1 MSNGIG
7 KNPLNDISQVYLNQ
21 VAEGK
26 KKKDDTYLEPD
37 TEKRQKNNEKARKD
51 MEKMGTSMKNPHF
64 EGTGWEAISKCGDA
78 YNAMF
83 EDAKMGKQSDE
94 KLAALHKQVT
104 SSDQSLPS
112 NQFMLKRVQ
121 KEMNRRKKAT
131 QKEALDPVGK
141 EEVEVIDEDSRR
153 TSNKQQT
160 KRVRSN
166 IKAFG
171 SNFTPPNNWDP
182 DANRGKG
189 EVVTRKQMEKK
200 RRKSLR
206 QEGLDPVGQE
216 DGDIDNDGDK
226 DKSDKYLAKR
236 RKAIGKAMGKRMN
249 EAKHATA
256 KQMHSPHEVPS
267 GEIKKLVKKAVKR
280 IDADND
286 GDVDKE
292 DPKETGM
299 GEFIPSPD
307 GKKIKTKARFEAYSW
322 RSELSEVITDI
333 ESEKEIKEKK
343 VKNTVKI
350 NPTLGEAVE
359 EIGGTILE
367 AIEVDE
373 MEIVVEEVYAELIEE
388 GYSEDDVEDAIEYSL
403 NEVSDSYYDSAV
415 KASKESAPKKSMKDR
430 LKSAAKKAIMGT
442 SRAAGKAIKA
452 KASVQ
457 AAPGRAKEKIK
468 SLADRVKSVAKS
480 GYESGRG
487 PVEKKTTYR
496 GAGSGRKEKI
506 GEGNQGGENIQEID
520 VKGALDSGARMMN
533 SNPVGK
539 VIKKV
544 LSPAGSGRGTARPA
558 PSARP
563 GTTGGGATSRPMMN
577 SYEPE
582 GDLVDENVATGK
594 AKRAKMG
601 GIAQKVGAGE
611 IVSNKEKDAAMA
623 KKKSANDASDKAI
636 GDAAHKAATDKGMS
650 PAEAMMRKR
659 AAERK
664 SARERAR
671 EMK

>member
-21 VAEGK
+21 VVEGK

-94 KLAALHKQVT
+94 KLTALHKQVT

-131 QKEALDPVGK
+131 QNEALDPVGK
-141 EEVEVIDEDSRR
+141 E
-153 TSNKQQT
+153 
-160 KRVRSN
+160 
-166 IKAFG
+166 
-171 SNFTPPNNWDP
+171 
-182 DANRGKG
+182 
-189 EVVTRKQMEKK
+189 
-200 RRKSLR
+200 
-206 QEGLDPVGQE
+206 
-216 DGDIDNDGDK
+216 DGDVNNDGKK
-226 DKSDKYLAKR
+226 DSTDSYLMKR
-236 RKAIGKAMGKRMN
+236 RKAIGNSMKKKMSEAKVEVPDSNVKKLSAKAMKR
-249 EAKHATA
+249 
-256 KQMHSPHEVPS
+256 V
-267 GEIKKLVKKAVKR
+267 
-280 IDADND
+280 DANVD
-286 GDVDKE
+286 GDVDTDDMKSNE
-292 DPKETGM
+292 M
-299 GEFIPSPD
+299 GEFIPSAD
-307 GKKIKTKARFEAYSW
+307 GKKKVKTKVRFEAYSW

-333 ESEKEIKEKK
+333 ENEKEIKEKK

-403 NEVSDSYYDSAV
+403 NEVSESYLSTYGYNDKAV
-415 KASKESAPKKSMKDR
+415 KTSNEKSNASEEPTSKKSMKDR

-442 SRAAGKAIKA
+442 SRAAGKVMKA

-457 AAPGRAKEKIK
+457 AAPGRAKEKVK

-487 PVEKKTTYR
+487 PVEKKSTTYR

-506 GEGNQGGENIQEID
+506 GEQNQGPSTPVKMYDGKMMPNSGAGRVKNVRPKAGLRLAHTEHEGENIQEID

-563 GTTGGGATSRPMMN
+563 GTAGGGAKSRPMMN

-594 AKRAKMG
+594 AKRSKMG

-611 IVSNKEKDAAMA
+611 IVSNKEKDAAMT
-623 KKKSANDASDKAI
+623 KKKSANDASDKAV

-664 SARERAR
+664 AARERAR